1 MVLIAVEVD
10 RTTGSNCVPQ
20 KVFYSVYCRSANL
33 TIRMYKLYLMSYF
46 LVQTGKTL
54 EKQAVIILLAKSM
67 RMHAWATFAL
77 AVLQA
82 TRLDDSY

>member
-1 MVLIAVEVD
+1 
-10 RTTGSNCVPQ
+10 
-20 KVFYSVYCRSANL
+20 
-33 TIRMYKLYLMSYF
+33 MYKLYLMSYF
-46 LVQTGKTL
+46 LVQTGQTL
-54 EKQAVIILLAKSM
+54 EKQAVIILLAKNM